1 MGVFSFD
8 LGLQRMRCTKT
19 TRQSVLVVHYSLSFT
34 SYKAASGGVF
44 FRCGTPKD
52 AVYKDYKAKPLV
64 RRSVHLRI
72 LQYLI
77 DMKLFW
83 LCRNSSTASFV
94 DKCLLHHLYIKR
106 ATTHGVTKTIVAVMY
121 NNTVQGHHR
130 KTMRKQISCCT
141 TFSYFNF

>member
-1 MGVFSFD
+1 M
-8 LGLQRMRCTKT
+8 
-19 TRQSVLVVHYSLSFT
+19 VHYSLSFT
-34 SYKAASGGVF
+34 AYKAASGRVF

-130 KTMRKQISCCT
+130 KTMRKQISCCK
-141 TFSYFNF
+141 YG